1 MKQATLLLTVL
12 LVLCLP
18 ALATSYNG
26 TLIAPVA
33 AGTSSSVT
41 VNRILAIGIFLA
53 TAAGVLLS
61 QFLVWSAICGDVI
74 EGVQGRYFLPVLPL
88 LLVSIRARIRWQP
101 SMMLVVAV
109 ACIMNVIVLSII
121 GVNAG

>member
-1 MKQATLLLTVL
+1 V
-12 LVLCLP
+12 
-18 ALATSYNG
+18 G
-26 TLIAPVA
+26 I
-33 AGTSSSVT
+33 TSSAT
-41 VNRILAIGIFLA
+41 ANRLLALGIFIA

-88 LLVSIRARIRWQP
+88 LLVSMRGRIRWQP
-101 SMMLVVAV
+101 SMMPVVAV